1 MIVVGPSTIVV
12 VIGELATVTETVVS
26 ESVDSVTVWMT
37 VIGAAE
43 GVWPPSTLTTE
54 YVAGRGRASVGVVSK
69 AVAMMTDLNEYRML
83 DLKVCKGYLSFM
95 VVPETLDG
103 SVWLF
108 VGGLGVCGIVSGR
121 PPDPCR
127 RDTYCNAPSLRMQWL
142 VSPLSILIVV
152 EMLVKVV
159 GNEMAGEWWLG
170 GTRHVYA
177 QAGPI
182 VRSGYRSS

>member
-1 MIVVGPSTIVV
+1 
-12 VIGELATVTETVVS
+12 
-26 ESVDSVTVWMT
+26 MT

-54 YVAGRGRASVGVVSK
+54 YVAGRGRASVGVVRT
-69 AVAMMTDLNEYRML
+69 AAAAMMADLNEYRML
-83 DLKVCKGYLSFM
+83 DLEVCKGCLSLV

-103 SVWLF
+103 SVWLS
-108 VGGLGVCGIVSGR
+108 VGGFGVCSIVSGG